1 MRLNEIKPMLDMS
14 IYYFT
19 LHSSL
24 ALSTF
29 TQHKR
34 AHPHYT
40 YSILHHAALVTS
52 PSRKARVRRTPSKA
66 RALRVKVRLCTC

>member
-34 AHPHYT
+34 ARIHIILIPYYT
-40 YSILHHAALVTS
+40 MQ
-52 PSRKARVRRTPSKA
+52 
-66 RALRVKVRLCTC
+66 RL